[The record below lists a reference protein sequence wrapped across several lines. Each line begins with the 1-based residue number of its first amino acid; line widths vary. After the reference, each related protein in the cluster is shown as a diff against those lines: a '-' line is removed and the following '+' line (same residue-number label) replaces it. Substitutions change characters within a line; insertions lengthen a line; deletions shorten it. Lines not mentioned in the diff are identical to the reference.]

1 MKKSIFNFV
10 LLISAVTSVNYL
22 FAQKKIITI
31 DTMCFNSEGSDYGY
45 RQFNG
50 KSYVVS
56 TALPDE
62 SGKIPI
68 DEVSLRP
75 FSDVYEITDC
85 KLNELKL
92 LSKEFNVLTSV
103 NSTLNDGPI
112 SISGDGKL
120 FFFTNNSFSKT
131 GKLGIFYCISE
142 SGKWS
147 SPLAFPLNDDTY
159 NVTHPY
165 YDSENKRLYFASNY
179 LTGGGNYDIFY
190 SEYNGSDWSRP
201 IAVSVNSDFV
211 EMMPMVCEGKLY
223 YTSNKSGLGGFDLFS
238 LEEGKDVNLGEPFN
252 SKFDDLSLFAVNDS
266 MGYFSSNRANSWK
279 HDDVYSY
286 TIVTEKP
293 VIAVVK
299 EIIPEPVNDI
309 DTIVPI
315 QIDNVNFSFDSY
327 VISAE
332 QKLKIDKALELI
344 LADKELRLVVTG
356 HTDNTGPSSYNQI
369 LSKQRAEAVKN
380 YLVLKGVTAERITV
394 EYKGYTE
401 PIDSNATPEG
411 RAKNRR
417 VQFKVI
423 PKIKL

>member
-1 MKKSIFNFV
+1 M
-10 LLISAVTSVNYL
+10 
-22 FAQKKIITI
+22 
-31 DTMCFNSEGSDYGY
+31 
-45 RQFNG
+45 
-50 KSYVVS
+50 
-56 TALPDE
+56 
-62 SGKIPI
+62 
-68 DEVSLRP
+68 RP
-75 FSDVYEITDC
+75 FSDVFEVTEC

-103 NSTLNDGPI
+103 NSTLNDGPV
-112 SISGDGKL
+112 SVSADGKL

-179 LTGGGNYDIFY
+179 LRGGGNYDIFY
-190 SEYNGSDWSRP
+190 SEYNGSDWARP
-201 IAVSVNSDFV
+201 TAVPVNSDFT
-211 EMMPMVCEGKLY
+211 EMMPMLYEGKLY
-223 YTSNKSGLGGFDLFS
+223 YSSNKSGLGGFDLFAF
-238 LEEGKDVNLGEPFN
+238 EEGKDVNLGEPFN
-252 SKFDDLSLFAVNDS
+252 STFDDLSLFAVNDS
-266 MGYFSSNRANSWK
+266 LGFFSSNRGSNWK
-279 HDDVYSY
+279 HDDVYRY

-299 EIIPEPVNDI
+299 EIIPEPVLEI

-315 QIDNVNFSFDSY
+315 QIDNVNFAFDSY
-327 VISAE
+327 VISAD
-332 QKLKIDKALELI
+332 QKLKIDKAVELM

-356 HTDNTGPSSYNQI
+356 HTDNTGPSSYNQL
-369 LSKQRAEAVKN
+369 LSKRRAEAVKN
-380 YLVLKGVTAERITV
+380 YLVLKGLTADRITV

>member
-1 MKKSIFNFV
+1 MKKSIFNFM
-10 LLISAVTSVNYL
+10 LLVSAVSNGVSL

-31 DTMCFNSEGSDYGY
+31 DTMCFNSEGNEYGY
-45 RQFNG
+45 REFNG

-56 TALPDE
+56 TGLPDE
-62 SGKIPI
+62 SGKIPT
-68 DEVSLRP
+68 DEVSFRP
-75 FSDVYEITDC
+75 FSDVFEVTDC

-92 LSKEFNVLTSV
+92 LSKEFNVLTTV
-103 NSTLNDGPI
+103 NSTLNDGPV
-112 SISGDGKL
+112 SVSADGKL

-159 NVTHPY
+159 NVTHPF

-179 LTGGGNYDIFY
+179 LRGGGNYDIFY
-190 SEYNGSDWSRP
+190 SEYNGTDWSRP
-201 IAVSVNSDFV
+201 IAVPVNSDFT
-211 EMMPMVCEGKLY
+211 EMMPMVYEGKLY
-223 YTSNKSGLGGFDLFS
+223 YTSNKSGLGGFDLF
-238 LEEGKDVNLGEPFN
+238 EFEDGNDENLGEPFN
-252 SKFDDLSLFAVNDS
+252 STFDDLSLFAVNDS
-266 MGYFSSNRANSWK
+266 LGFFSSNRGSNWK
-279 HDDVYSY
+279 HDDVYRY

-293 VIAVVK
+293 VVAVVK
-299 EIIPEPVNDI
+299 EIIPEPVLEI

-315 QIDNVNFSFDSY
+315 QIDNVNFAFDSY
-327 VISAE
+327 VISTD
-332 QKLKIDKALELI
+332 QKLKIDKAVELM

-369 LSKQRAEAVKN
+369 LSKRRAEAVKN
-380 YLVLKGVTAERITV
+380 YLVLKGLTADRITV

-401 PIDSNATPEG
+401 PIDSNATAEG